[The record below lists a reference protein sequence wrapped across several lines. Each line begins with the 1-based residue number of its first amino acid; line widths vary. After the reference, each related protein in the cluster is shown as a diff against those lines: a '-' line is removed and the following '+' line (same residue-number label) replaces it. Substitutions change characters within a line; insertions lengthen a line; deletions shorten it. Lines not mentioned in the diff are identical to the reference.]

1 MIQQNK
7 KMLCRSIECKLGLGG
22 IHGCNPGIYE
32 EDDEYTILTFDVA
45 SYYPSFVI
53 SSKIYPA
60 PIGRNFVKVY
70 SGIKEQRFQY
80 PKTHPLNKAYKDC
93 LNSLIGY
100 TKSVHSMFFDY
111 KFFYSVT
118 VNGQLI
124 LINLIEEI
132 QDKYEEVYPIM
143 VNTDGGELYVRKKD
157 LQGILDTITEFGK
170 RFGLEFEYSTYYK
183 LVVKNVNNYI
193 GISRTPLNEPAED
206 IDLSNLYNEPP
217 KEFIKDG
224 YKYKVKVKGETFVIS
239 IDINELHK
247 NYSHLII
254 PKAIYNHYVFGID
267 VMNTIRNNTNFY
279 DKIAYIRKNNTNKLY
294 IVNPIKKTTYE
305 INRKVVRYFLISVN
319 QHDKIVK
326 EFLSK
331 YNYDIS
337 KHIGYISRITKDGKH
352 TLLHKDNKY
361 LEVMI
366 DDIYQNIND
375 SIENIRSIFEKYI
388 NLSYFANECNKV
400 IGEME
405 RIRTQNINLF
415 CFN

>member
-1 MIQQNK
+1 
-7 KMLCRSIECKLGLGG
+7 MLSKSIECGLGLGG

-60 PIGRNFVKVY
+60 PVGRNFIKVY

-100 TKSVHSMFFDY
+100 TKSVHSAFFDY
-111 KFFYSVT
+111 RFFYSVT

-124 LINLIEEI
+124 LINLVEEI

-143 VNTDGGELYVRKKD
+143 VNTDGGELYIKKQD
-157 LQGILDTITEFGK
+157 LQGILNLIAEFGK
-170 RFGLEFEYSTYYK
+170 RFGLNFECSTYYK
-183 LVVKNVNNYI
+183 LIVKNVNNYI
-193 GISRTPLNEPAED
+193 AVSRTPLTEPAENT
-206 IDLSNLYNEPP
+206 DLSNVYNEPP

-239 IDINELHK
+239 VDVNELHK
-247 NYSHLII
+247 NYSHLVIS
-254 PKAIYNHYVFGID
+254 KAIYNYYVFNID
-267 VMNTIRNNTNFY
+267 VMTTIRNNTNFY
-279 DKIAYIRKNNTNKLY
+279 DKIAYIRKNRSNKLY
-294 IVNPIKKTTYE
+294 IVNQISKTTNE
-305 INRKVVRYFLISVN
+305 IDRKVVRYFLISIN
-319 QHDKIVK
+319 QYDKIVK

-337 KHIGYISRITKDGKH
+337 KHIGYISRITKDEKH

-366 DDIYQNIND
+366 DDIYQNVND
-375 SIENIRSIFEKYI
+375 DVKNIRTLFEKYI

-405 RIRTQNINLF
+405 RVRTQNINLF

>member
-1 MIQQNK
+1 
-7 KMLCRSIECKLGLGG
+7 MLSKSIECGLGLGG

-60 PIGRNFVKVY
+60 PVGRNFIKVY

-100 TKSVHSMFFDY
+100 TKSVHSAFFDY
-111 KFFYSVT
+111 RFFYSVT

-124 LINLIEEI
+124 LINLVEEI

-143 VNTDGGELYVRKKD
+143 VNTDGGELYIKKQD
-157 LQGILDTITEFGK
+157 LQGILNLIAEFGK
-170 RFGLEFEYSTYYK
+170 RFGLNFECSTYYK
-183 LVVKNVNNYI
+183 LIVKNVNNYI
-193 GISRTPLNEPAED
+193 AVSRTPLTEPAENT
-206 IDLSNLYNEPP
+206 DLSNVYNEPP

-239 IDINELHK
+239 VDVNELHK
-247 NYSHLII
+247 NYSHLVI
-254 PKAIYNHYVFGID
+254 PKAIYNYYVFNID
-267 VMNTIRNNTNFY
+267 VMTTIRNNTNFY
-279 DKIAYIRKNNTNKLY
+279 DKIAYIRKNRSNKLY
-294 IVNPIKKTTYE
+294 IVNQISKTTNE
-305 INRKVVRYFLISVN
+305 IDRKVVRYFLISIN
-319 QHDKIVK
+319 QYDKIVK

-337 KHIGYISRITKDGKH
+337 KHIGYISRITKDEKH
-352 TLLHKDNKY
+352 TLLHKNNKY

-366 DDIYQNIND
+366 DDIYQNVND
-375 SIENIRSIFEKYI
+375 DVKNIRTLFEKYI

-405 RIRTQNINLF
+405 RVRTQNINLF

>member
-1 MIQQNK
+1 MTQQNK
-7 KMLCRSIECKLGLGG
+7 KMLCKSIECKLGLGG

-60 PIGRNFVKVY
+60 PIGKSFVKVY
-70 SGIKEQRFQY
+70 SGIREQRFQY

-100 TKSVHSMFFDY
+100 TKSVHSVFFDY

-157 LQGILDTITEFGK
+157 LQVILDTITEFGK

-193 GISRTPLNEPAED
+193 GISRTPLNEPAENT
-206 IDLSNLYNEPP
+206 DLSNLYNEPP

-224 YKYKVKVKGETFVIS
+224 YKYKVKVKGETFV
-239 IDINELHK
+239 
-247 NYSHLII
+247 
-254 PKAIYNHYVFGID
+254 NHYVFGID
-267 VMNTIRNNTNFY
+267 VMNTIKNNTNFY

-319 QHDKIVK
+319 QYDKIVK

-400 IGEME
+400 ISDME
-405 RIRTQNINLF
+405 KIRTQNINLF